1 MNNEFFKLCAKTMD
15 KIEKD
20 SAGKIYLLNIR
31 VREKAERLYEDF
43 YKKYEN
49 AEIEYD
55 TAYRQIC
62 VTADTYVW
70 DVRGRERDN
79 LYNADIVSIDSTN
92 DGMLHVEC
100 IFKNAFETVGE
111 PVEG

>member
-15 KIEKD
+15 KIERE
-20 SAGKIYLLNIR
+20 SAGKIYLLN
-31 VREKAERLYEDF
+31 VGVSEKAARLYEDF

-55 TAYRQIC
+55 TAYRQIR

-70 DVRGRERDN
+70 DVRGQERDN
-79 LYNADIVSIDSTN
+79 VYYADIVSIDSTN

-100 IFKNAFETVGE
+100 VFKNAFETVGE
-111 PVEG
+111 TVEG